1 VAAARLSVHAPGRA
15 QLLAEMALQSLQTE
29 MRATM
34 NTDPAP
40 FLPLIATLFIFILG
54 ANLCALLPGIE
65 PPTGALETD
74 LAWPCWC
81 SPPLRAGVR
90 RHGLLGYLKTYAEP
104 SWMLLPLN
112 LIEALTQ
119 VVSMTV
125 RLFGNI
131 MSGMFISAVV
141 LGLAGLLVPVP
152 FMALELLTGLIQA
165 YIFTVLAMVFVAA
178 AAGDAG
184 LISTGEPHGHALDPD
199 RQHHR
204 RGAGRG
210 LRRHRPGPGRRA
222 RRGRRDGRAG
232 APAEAASTISRTLF
246 VGLAMIETMAIYCL
260 VIALLLLFANPFV
273 R

>member
-1 VAAARLSVHAPGRA
+1 MKTQPFEHAVLWQLGPLGIGATVLVTWGLMAALVLLALWLRRRLSVHAPGRA

-74 LAWPCWC
+74 LALALLVFAAV
-81 SPPLRAGVR
+81 LRAGVR

-112 LIEALTQ
+112 LIEALTR

-178 AAGDAG
+178 AAGDA
-184 LISTGEPHGHALDPD
+184 
-199 RQHHR
+199 
-204 RGAGRG
+204 
-210 LRRHRPGPGRRA
+210 
-222 RRGRRDGRAG
+222 
-232 APAEAASTISRTLF
+232 PA
-246 VGLAMIETMAIYCL
+246 
-260 VIALLLLFANPFV
+260 
-273 R
+273 